1 MAPPHLA
8 DSEESLISVRH
19 AIRWLTAVPIEPARL
34 QSIVGALLSTGKP
47 SNPGV
52 QLLRTRSREINSRPP
67 WRGTRRLFVRTRNN
81 PFPYSAAEPARAP
94 RQNLCSST
102 FLTLLP
108 CRIVLANNPPRI
120 ETQ

>member
-1 MAPPHLA
+1 MPFVGSPLFRL
-8 DSEESLISVRH
+8 SQRGCNPSSVPYQ
-19 AIRWLTAVPIEPARL
+19 V
-34 QSIVGALLSTGKP
+34 TGKP
-47 SNPGV
+47 GNPGL

-120 ETQ
+120 ETQHTQPVLVRRKTE